1 MNIERQIDQII
12 QNHVHTISM
21 GEESLES
28 VVAEYPQI
36 VKELR
41 PRLEAAVWLR
51 QARFAMA
58 TRPGYVHDSRMY
70 LESRISTLQPVGFWQ
85 RLLRRYSLQRLV
97 FNFAST
103 IILILLLVVVI
114 NSTVLT
120 ARLSIP
126 GDPLYG
132 AKLVIEDMR
141 LAFTF
146 DPVKK
151 TDLHIQFSRERV
163 LEFTELVMEGEY
175 EQLPA
180 SVLRMEREIITSLRS
195 LNGVPSGEITRN
207 HQLVSNF
214 KETLSNEIVI
224 LNVLKTTSPTNAYP
238 QIVLAIN
245 TVQSGLFA
253 LR

>member
-1 MNIERQIDQII
+1 MNLERQIDQII

-21 GEESLES
+21 GGESLES
-28 VVAEYPQI
+28 VVSEYPQI
-36 VKELR
+36 AKELR

-58 TRPGYVHDSRMY
+58 TRPGYVHDSRKY
-70 LESRISTLQPVGFWQ
+70 LESKIESLQPHGFWKQ
-85 RLLRRYSLQRLV
+85 ILRRYTPQRLA
-97 FNFAST
+97 FN
-103 IILILLLVVVI
+103 IITPVVLVLLIAFVV
-114 NSTVLT
+114 NSAILT

-132 AKLVIEDMR
+132 AKLVIEDVRM
-141 LAFTF
+141 AFTF
-146 DPVKK
+146 GQAGK
-151 TDLHIQFSRERV
+151 TSLHIQYSRERL

-180 SVLRMEREIITSLRS
+180 SALRMEREIIASLRS
-195 LNGVPSGEITRN
+195 LNGVPSGEGTKN
-207 HQLVSNF
+207 HQLVRNF

-238 QIVLAIN
+238 QIELAIN